1 MLTENHPIPLS
12 DDFIFRSATM
22 ADLESLHELYTEYW
36 EAMTGVVKFTLDD
49 FRNIFSTP
57 GFDMES
63 SLRVVVSPQG
73 QINGS
78 MLIMDLGSPPVHP
91 RAYGCVSPDY
101 EKQGIGTFLI
111 HWAEER
117 SRQAVE
123 RVPDGA
129 RVSMYLQSSSTHEPT
144 RRLFE
149 KLGLDAVRYS
159 WFMIADLEEKP
170 PEPEWP
176 EGIHLSTYKEFP
188 NLETVYRAIDEAFQD
203 HWGHVDSEDEE
214 ERLERFRHSIEN
226 DETFDPEL
234 FFLAMDEEEIAGAA
248 FCSPRYGGDPETGIV
263 ETLGVR
269 RPWRRRGIA
278 LALLHHA
285 FGEFYQRGHKHVGLG
300 VDTQNLSGATRL
312 YEKAGMHIAKEFT
325 FYEKEL
331 RPGEEL
337 ARQE

>member
-1 MLTENHPIPLS
+1 
-12 DDFIFRSATM
+12 
-22 ADLESLHELYTEYW
+22 
-36 EAMTGVVKFTLDD
+36 MTGVVKFTLDD
-49 FRNIFSTP
+49 FRNIISTP
-57 GFDMES
+57 GFDIES
-63 SLRVVVSPQG
+63 SLRVVESPQG
-73 QINGS
+73 RIIGS
-78 MLIMDLGSPPVHP
+78 MLIIDLGSIPVHP

-123 RVPDGA
+123 RVPEGA
-129 RVSMYLQSSSTHEPT
+129 RVSMYLQSSSTHAQT

-149 KLGLDAVRYS
+149 KLSLNAVRYS
-159 WFMIADLEEKP
+159 WFMITDLEEKP
-170 PEPEWP
+170 VKPEWP
-176 EGIHLSTYKEFP
+176 DGIQLSTYKEYP
-188 NLETVYRAIDEAFQD
+188 DLEAVYRAIDEAFQD

-214 ERLERFRHSIEN
+214 ERLERFRHSLEN
-226 DETFDPEL
+226 DETFDPAL

-248 FCSPRYGGDPETGIV
+248 FCSPQFGGDPETGIV

-269 RPWRRRGIA
+269 RPWWRKGIA

-300 VDTQNLSGATRL
+300 VDTENLSGANRL
-312 YEKAGMHIAKEFT
+312 YEKAGMHIATEFT
-325 FYEKEL
+325 IYEKEL

-337 ARQE
+337 GRQE